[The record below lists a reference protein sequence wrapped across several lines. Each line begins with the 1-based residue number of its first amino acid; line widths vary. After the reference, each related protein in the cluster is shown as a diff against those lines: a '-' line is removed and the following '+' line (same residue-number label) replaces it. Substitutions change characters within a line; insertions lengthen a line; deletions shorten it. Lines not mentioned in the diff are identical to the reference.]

1 VADRLSAPL
10 VLTGFDLTASALE
23 DVARRSRRVELAPA
37 AVERMAHGWEVV
49 QEAIRTGVPVY
60 GLTTGVGA
68 HKRVAMD
75 ADQLEHFNRLLLPSH
90 RVGQG
95 PFAPADVVRAALLRL
110 VNSFAS
116 GTTGVRPE
124 LAARLVDALN
134 SGETPGV
141 RMLGS
146 VGQADLA
153 PMADLAYGVIGD
165 FRLAGSETL
174 SLVSSNSFSTAIATL
189 ALADCH
195 LLLESLDVAGALDL
209 EAFAANLSVLHPA
222 VGRTRPYAGL
232 AASLRRLRGLL
243 AGSSLWDDGAARNLQ
258 DPLTFRNL
266 AHVHGA
272 ARDALDHADAMLAI
286 ELNASQQNPLL
297 VLEERRFISVAN
309 YDVLPLAAALDLI
322 RISLAPVLTSA
333 CERTLKLLASQ
344 FSGLPLG
351 LCADPAFPEDAL
363 SEFGVAAAALAGEAR
378 LLAQPVSYEL
388 VTTSIAEGIEDRM
401 TMAPLGAR
409 RLAEMVGL
417 GERIAAIE
425 LIVAAQAVDLR
436 RPRALGRATGELH
449 RLVRNAIA
457 FTGPGDEPP
466 QDLVPV
472 LTLLRSGAVAACG
485 APAAGGATPA
495 ADR

>member
-1 VADRLSAPL
+1 MSAPL
-10 VLTGFDLTASALE
+10 VLTGFGLTAA
-23 DVARRSRRVELAPA
+23 DVAEVARGGRRVELPPEAH
-37 AVERMAHGWEVV
+37 ERMGQGWEVV
-49 QEAIRTGVPVY
+49 REAVRANVPVY

-68 HKRVAMD
+68 HKRISMD
-75 ADQLEHFNRLLLPSH
+75 ADQLEHFNLLLLPSH

-110 VNSFAS
+110 VNGFAS

-124 LAARLVDALN
+124 LAARLVEALN
-134 SGETPGV
+134 AGETPGV

-153 PMADLAYGVIGD
+153 PMADLAHGVIGD
-165 FRLAGSETL
+165 FQLTGTETL
-174 SLVSSNSFSTAIATL
+174 SLVNSNAFSTAIATL

-195 LLLESLDVAGALDL
+195 LLLDSLDVAGAFDM
-209 EAFAANLSVLHPA
+209 EAFAANLSVLHPEVA
-222 VGRTRPYAGL
+222 RVRPYAGL
-232 AASLRRLRGLL
+232 AASLERLRGLL
-243 AGSSLWDDGAARNLQ
+243 AGSYLWDAGAARNLQ

-272 ARDALDHADAMLAI
+272 ARDALGHADAMLAI

-309 YDVLPLAAALDLI
+309 YDVLPLAAALDLV

-351 LCADPAFPEDAL
+351 LSADPESPEDAL
-363 SEFGVAAAALAGEAR
+363 SEFGVAAAALAAEAR
-378 LLAQPVSYEL
+378 LLAQPVSFEL
-388 VTTSIAEGIEDRM
+388 ATTSIAEGIEDRM

-409 RLAEMVGL
+409 RLDEMVGL

-425 LIVAAQAVDLR
+425 LVVAAQAVDLR
-436 RPRALGRATGELH
+436 KPRALGGATGELH
-449 RLVRNAIA
+449 RLVRKTVS
-457 FTGPGDEPP
+457 FTGPGHEPP

-472 LTLLRSGAVAACG
+472 LTLLRSGAVASCG
-485 APAAGGATPA
+485 AGPADMPT

>member
-1 VADRLSAPL
+1 M
-10 VLTGFDLTASALE
+10 AL
-23 DVARRSRRVELAPA
+23 
-37 AVERMAHGWEVV
+37 GWEVV
-49 QEAIRTGVPVY
+49 QEAVRTNAPVY

-68 HKRVAMD
+68 HKRIAMS
-75 ADQLEHFNRLLLPSH
+75 ADQLERFNLLLLPSH

-95 PFAPADVVRAALLRL
+95 PYAPAEVVRAALLRL
-110 VNSFAS
+110 VNGFAS

-124 LAARLVDALN
+124 LAAQLVDALN
-134 SGETPGV
+134 SGAAPGV

-153 PMADLAYGVIGD
+153 PMADLAHGVIGD
-165 FRLAGSETL
+165 FPLTGAETL
-174 SLVSSNSFSTAIATL
+174 SLVNSNAFSTALATL
-189 ALADCH
+189 ALADCTV
-195 LLLESLDVAGALDL
+195 LMDSLDVAGTLDL

-222 VGRTRPYAGL
+222 VARVRPYPGL
-232 AASLRRLRGLL
+232 VRSLERLRELL
-243 AGSSLWDDGAARNLQ
+243 AGSYLWDDGAARNLQ

-266 AHVHGA
+266 PQVHGA
-272 ARDALDHADAMLAI
+272 ARDALGHADAMLAI

-309 YDVLPLAAALDLI
+309 YDVLPLAAALDFV

-333 CERTLKLLASQ
+333 CERTLKLLANQ

-351 LCADPAFPEDAL
+351 LSADPESPEDAL
-363 SEFGVAAAALAGEAR
+363 SEFGVASAALAAEAR
-378 LLAQPVSYEL
+378 LLAQPVSFE
-388 VTTSIAEGIEDRM
+388 VATTSIAEGIEDRM

-409 RLAEMVGL
+409 RLDEMVGL

-425 LIVAAQAVDLR
+425 LVVAAQAVDLR
-436 RPRALGRATGELH
+436 KPRALGRATAQLH
-449 RLVRNAIA
+449 RLIRGAIS
-457 FTGPGDEPP
+457 FTGPGEEPP

-485 APAAGGATPA
+485 EAG
-495 ADR
+495 

>member
-1 VADRLSAPL
+1 MTDPL
-10 VLTGFDLTASALE
+10 VLTGFDLSAGGVE
-23 DVARRSRRVELAPA
+23 DVARHGRPVALAPE
-37 AVERMAHGWEVV
+37 AVARMAEGWEIV
-49 QEAIRTGVPVY
+49 QEAVRAGAAVY

-68 HKRVAMD
+68 HKRVSMSAE
-75 ADQLEHFNRLLLPSH
+75 QLEHFNRLLLPSH

-95 PFAPADVVRAALLRL
+95 PHAPAEVVRAALLRL
-110 VNSFAS
+110 VNGFAS

-124 LAARLVDALN
+124 LAARLVDGLN
-134 SGETPGV
+134 AGETPGV

-153 PMADLAYGVIGD
+153 PMADLAHGVIGD
-165 FRLAGSETL
+165 FPLRGTETL
-174 SLVSSNSFSTAIATL
+174 SLVNSNAFSTGIATL

-195 LLLESLDVAGALDL
+195 TLLDSLDVAGALDL

-222 VGRTRPYAGL
+222 VARVRPYPGL
-232 AASLRRLRGLL
+232 VRSIERLRELL
-243 AGSSLWDDGAARNLQ
+243 RDSYLWDDGAARNLQ

-272 ARDALDHADAMLAI
+272 ARDALDHADATLAV

-309 YDVLPLAAALDLI
+309 YDVLPLAAALDLV

-344 FSGLPLG
+344 FSGLALG
-351 LCADPAFPEDAL
+351 LSADPSSPEDAL
-363 SEFGVAAAALAGEAR
+363 SEFGVATAALAGEAR
-378 LLAQPVSYEL
+378 LLAQPVSFEL
-388 VTTSIAEGIEDRM
+388 ATTSIAEGIEDRM

-409 RLAEMVGL
+409 RLDEMVGL

-425 LIVAAQAVDLR
+425 LVVAAQAVDLR
-436 RPRALGRATGELH
+436 RPPRLGHATGELH
-449 RLVRNAIA
+449 HLVRRAIA
-457 FTGPGDEPP
+457 FTGVGHEPP
-466 QDLVPV
+466 QDLVPM

-485 APAAGGATPA
+485 LSPGEPSAGS
-495 ADR
+495 